1 MAMFLLVI
9 VLYFLVFTVNVM
21 CVVFKVSCSVG

>member
-21 CVVFKVSCSVG
+21 SVVFKVSCSVG